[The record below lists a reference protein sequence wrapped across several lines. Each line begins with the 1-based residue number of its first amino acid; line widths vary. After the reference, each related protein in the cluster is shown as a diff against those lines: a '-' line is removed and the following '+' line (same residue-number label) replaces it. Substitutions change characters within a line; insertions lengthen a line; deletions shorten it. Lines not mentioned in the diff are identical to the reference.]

1 MSRTNSVAVPVLA
14 VLLLGAG
21 CDGSI
26 SGPELIGTWGGEHVS
41 LTVARDGATVEYDC
55 AYGTVVQPVVPDP
68 RGNFEVP
75 GAHVFEHGGPVQEGE
90 VPDEHPAQYRGWTNG
105 RRMTLSVTLTDTGQL
120 LGPYELQKGE
130 QALLYKC
137 L

>member
-1 MSRTNSVAVPVLA
+1 MSRTKSVAVPVLA

-21 CDGSI
+21 CRGSLL
-26 SGPELIGTWGGEHVS
+26 GPELIGAWGGEHVS
-41 LTVARDGATVEYDC
+41 LTVVRDGATVEYDC
-55 AYGTVVQPVVPDP
+55 AHGTLAQPVVPDP
-68 RGNFEVP
+68 RGNFDVL

-90 VPDEHPAQYRGWTNG
+90 IPDEHPARYRGWTNG
-105 RRMTLSVTLTDTGQL
+105 RWMTLRVTLTDTGQL
-120 LGPYELQKGE
+120 LGPYELRKGE